1 MKPDIWKEALRDESG
16 CPPVDRWRA
25 WLDGVLPAAE
35 RNQLEQ
41 HRLIC
46 PRCDAEAAMLREF
59 IHADAT
65 AEEARQVEWIT
76 ARMTGEAKSLN
87 PAARSS
93 WWQWLWTPPALRM
106 WACAAVLLVV
116 AGAALEWRRR
126 APELEG
132 GPAGNF
138 RSVRPVALLS
148 EVGDLPQPPRQL
160 RWQAVEGA
168 SHYVVRLFEVDE
180 RMVWEG
186 RSKGPE
192 LAIPAE
198 ALRLFV
204 PRKTLLIQIQ
214 ALDAAKQLM
223 AESPKIRMRFQPGG

>member
-25 WLDGVLPAAE
+25 WVDGVLPAAE

-41 HRLIC
+41 HQLIC
-46 PRCDAEAAMLREF
+46 PRCEAEVAMLREF
-59 IHADAT
+59 VYADAS

-76 ARMTGEAKSLN
+76 SRLRSEAKALN
-87 PAARSS
+87 PAARIS
-93 WWQWLWTPPALRM
+93 WWQWLGTPPALRM

-148 EVGDLPQPPRQL
+148 EVGDLPQPPAQL

-168 SHYVVRLFEVDE
+168 SHYLVRLFEVDQ

-186 RSKGPE
+186 RSHGPE
-192 LAIPAE
+192 LAMPAE
-198 ALRLFV
+198 ALKLFV
-204 PRKTLLIQIQ
+204 PRKTLLVQVQ
-214 ALDAAKQLM
+214 ALDVTNRPM
-223 AESPKIRMRFQPGG
+223 AESEKIRIRVQP